1 MWQSS
6 KESLLEVFHLDWA
19 WQVNWHIV
27 VGVEEVLVEVTAVV
41 AVHGTQRLTP
51 IREFDDANRASWGL
65 ISVVAGV
72 DLLTAGGVKA
82 VGVVEVGVVVEVR
95 DLSTEGV

>member
-1 MWQSS
+1 M
-6 KESLLEVFHLDWA
+6 
-19 WQVNWHIV
+19 
-27 VGVEEVLVEVTAVV
+27 
-41 AVHGTQRLTP
+41 TP
-51 IREFDDANRASWGL
+51 IREFDDANRASRGL

-82 VGVVEVGVVVEVR
+82 VAVVEVGVVGVVVEVG

>member
-1 MWQSS
+1 M
-6 KESLLEVFHLDWA
+6 
-19 WQVNWHIV
+19 
-27 VGVEEVLVEVTAVV
+27 
-41 AVHGTQRLTP
+41 TP

-82 VGVVEVGVVVEVR
+82 VAVVEVGIAALKGCET
-95 DLSTEGV
+95 DMSAA

>member
-1 MWQSS
+1 M
-6 KESLLEVFHLDWA
+6 
-19 WQVNWHIV
+19 
-27 VGVEEVLVEVTAVV
+27 
-41 AVHGTQRLTP
+41 TP

-65 ISVVAGV
+65 ISIVAGV

-82 VGVVEVGVVVEVR
+82 VAVVEVGIPVEVG

>member
-1 MWQSS
+1 MAG
-6 KESLLEVFHLDWA
+6 E
-19 WQVNWHIV
+19 
-27 VGVEEVLVEVTAVV
+27 
-41 AVHGTQRLTP
+41 LTP
-51 IREFDDANRASWGL
+51 CSWCRGSTGSSNSSSRSSTQYIAIDTYPRVRRRASWGL

-82 VGVVEVGVVVEVR
+82 VAVVEVGVAVDVG